1 MLEVPNDK
9 WVINKNKLVNDKII
23 NQIKNKMLSKGIL
36 EYSFSHFDL
45 EAEVFYIKV
54 KKNTFKNQKWLKVNN
69 INKVALPTVMKKIVN
84 IALSI

>member
-9 WVINKNKLVNDKII
+9 WVIDKNKLVYDEII
-23 NQIKNKMLSKGIL
+23 NKIKNKMLSKGVV

-54 KKNTFKNQKWLKVNN
+54 QKNMFKDQKWLKVND
-69 INKVALPTVMKKIVN
+69 INKVALPTVMKKIVS
-84 IALSI
+84 IALSL